1 MNPDYFQHI
10 ASIALREPLAE
21 VLGAQPPGEP
31 LVYTFADAAKFAGH
45 VCPTVAGAWLVTERA
60 LLALYPGEVPERGGV
75 EVRVGGDSERTG
87 AFGGVIGYLTG
98 AAGEAG
104 FGGLFGRHRRRDL
117 LSFDPSLAG
126 WSRFTRLD
134 TGDAVKVRFDAS
146 AVPDPPGLSD
156 ALLLVARGEAGTQD
170 QARFGRLWQQKV
182 AAILTRFRN
191 EVIQV
196 RPIPR
201 ERKAAS

>member
-1 MNPDYFQHI
+1 MNPDYFQQV
-10 ASIALREPLAE
+10 ASLSFREPLAE

-31 LVYTFADAAKFAGH
+31 LVYSFADAAKFAGH

-75 EVRVGGDSERTG
+75 EVTVGGDSERTG

-104 FGGLFGRHRRRDL
+104 FGGLFGRYRRREL
-117 LSFDPSLAG
+117 LSFDPALAG

-134 TGDAVKVRFDAS
+134 TGDAVKVRFDPS
-146 AVPDPPGLSD
+146 MVPDPPGLGE
-156 ALLLVARGEAGTQD
+156 ALRLVARGEAGPED

-182 AAILTRFRN
+182 AAILGRYRN
-191 EVIQV
+191 EVVQV
-196 RPIPR
+196 RPVPR
-201 ERKAAS
+201 ERKAVS